1 MKKLLLTAAFTCMAL
16 ANEINLYSG
25 KGLDPKLANMFESQ
39 TGIKINIVKD
49 KEQMAKMNAP
59 DSKADLFMG
68 MDVSTFAKLQ
78 NDDKL
83 TPAKSKI
90 IDSIVPANLKDKNN
104 EWIGLSK
111 RARVIVYD
119 KKAIDPKLIQN
130 YEDLAKPELKGKLL
144 MRTSNVSFNR
154 SLLASIIANDGEDR
168 AKEWAKGTLN
178 NLARDPKG
186 GDREQARGV
195 YEGIGAV
202 GVMNSYYIITL
213 LNSKKQSDQETA
225 KSLGVIFP
233 NQDGRGTHI
242 NISGIALLKSSQNKD
257 AAIKFIEFMLSK
269 EAQEILV
276 STSHE
281 YPVNKDAKPS
291 KEIAALGK
299 FKEDSISLNKV
310 ANELENAQK
319 IYKELGWK

>member
-1 MKKLLLTAAFTCMAL
+1 MKKLLLTAAFACMAL

-25 KGLDPKLANMFESQ
+25 KGLDPKLANMFEFQ
-39 TGIKINIVKD
+39 TGIKINIIKD

-78 NDDKL
+78 NDGKL
-83 TPAKSKI
+83 APAKSKI
-90 IDSIVPANLKDKNN
+90 IDSIVPANLKDENN

-154 SLLASIIANDGEDR
+154 SLLASIIVNDGEGK

>member
-1 MKKLLLTAAFTCMAL
+1 MKKLLLTAAFACMAL

-39 TGIKINIVKD
+39 TGIKINIIKD

-68 MDVSTFAKLQ
+68 MDVNTFAKLQ

-83 TPAKSKI
+83 APAKSKI

-242 NISGIALLKSSQNKD
+242 NITGIALLKSSQNKD

>member
-1 MKKLLLTAAFTCMAL
+1 MKKLLLTAAFACMAL

-39 TGIKINIVKD
+39 TGIKINIIKD

-78 NDDKL
+78 NDGKL
-83 TPAKSKI
+83 APAKSKI
-90 IDSIVPANLKDKNN
+90 IDSIVPANLKDENN

-130 YEDLAKPELKGKLL
+130 YEDLAKPELKSKLL

-154 SLLASIIANDGEDR
+154 SLLASIIANDGEDK

-242 NISGIALLKSSQNKD
+242 NITGIALLKSSQNKD

>member
-1 MKKLLLTAAFTCMAL
+1 MKKILLTAAFACMAL

-25 KGLDPKLANMFESQ
+25 KGLDPKLANMFEFQ
-39 TGIKINIVKD
+39 TGIQINIIKD
-49 KEQMAKMNAP
+49 KEQMAKMNAS

-78 NDDKL
+78 NDGKL
-83 TPAKSKI
+83 APAKSKI
-90 IDSIVPANLKDKNN
+90 IDSIVPANLKDENN

-154 SLLASIIANDGEDR
+154 SLLASIIANDGEDK

>member
-1 MKKLLLTAAFTCMAL
+1 MKKLLLTAAFACMAL

-25 KGLDPKLANMFESQ
+25 KGLDPKLANMFEFQ
-39 TGIKINIVKD
+39 TGIQINIIKD

-78 NDDKL
+78 NDGKL
-83 TPAKSKI
+83 APAKSKI
-90 IDSIVPANLKDKNN
+90 IDSIVPANLKDENN

-130 YEDLAKPELKGKLL
+130 YEDLAKPELKSKLL

-154 SLLASIIANDGEDR
+154 SLLASIIANDGEDK

-213 LNSKKQSDQETA
+213 LNSKNQSDQEAA

>member
-1 MKKLLLTAAFTCMAL
+1 MAL

-39 TGIKINIVKD
+39 TGIKINIIKD

-78 NDDKL
+78 NDGKL
-83 TPAKSKI
+83 APAKSKI
-90 IDSIVPANLKDKNN
+90 IDSIVPANLKDENN

-130 YEDLAKPELKGKLL
+130 YEDLAKPELKSKLL

-154 SLLASIIANDGEDR
+154 SLLASIIANDGEDK

-242 NISGIALLKSSQNKD
+242 NITGIALLKSSQNKD

>member
-1 MKKLLLTAAFTCMAL
+1 MKKLLLTAAFACMAL

-39 TGIKINIVKD
+39 TGIKINIIKD
-49 KEQMAKMNAP
+49 KEQMAKMNAS

-78 NDDKL
+78 NDGKL
-83 TPAKSKI
+83 APAKSKI
-90 IDSIVPANLKDKNN
+90 IDSIVPANLKDENN

-154 SLLASIIANDGEDR
+154 SLLASIIANDGEDK

>member
-1 MKKLLLTAAFTCMAL
+1 MKKLLLTAAFACMAL

-39 TGIKINIVKD
+39 TGIKINIIKD

-83 TPAKSKI
+83 APAKSKI
-90 IDSIVPANLKDKNN
+90 IDSIVPANLKDQNN

-257 AAIKFIEFMLSK
+257 EAIKFIEFMLSK

-299 FKEDSISLNKV
+299 FKEDTISLNKV

>member
-1 MKKLLLTAAFTCMAL
+1 MKKLLLTAAFACMAL

-25 KGLDPKLANMFESQ
+25 KGLDPKLVNMFESQ
-39 TGIKINIVKD
+39 TGIKINIIKD

-78 NDDKL
+78 NDGKL
-83 TPAKSKI
+83 APAKSKI
-90 IDSIVPANLKDKNN
+90 IDSIVPANLKDENN

-130 YEDLAKPELKGKLL
+130 YEDLAKPELKSKLL

-154 SLLASIIANDGEDR
+154 SLLASIIANDGEYK

-242 NISGIALLKSSQNKD
+242 NITGIALLKSSQNKD

>member
-1 MKKLLLTAAFTCMAL
+1 MKKILLTAAFACMAL

-25 KGLDPKLANMFESQ
+25 KGLDPKLANMFEFQ
-39 TGIKINIVKD
+39 TGIQINIIKD
-49 KEQMAKMNAP
+49 KEQMAKMNAS

-78 NDDKL
+78 NDGKL
-83 TPAKSKI
+83 APAKSKI
-90 IDSIVPANLKDKNN
+90 IDSIVPANLKDENN

-154 SLLASIIANDGEDR
+154 SLLASIIANDGEDK

-281 YPVNKDAKPS
+281 YPVNKDAKSS

>member
-1 MKKLLLTAAFTCMAL
+1 MKKLLLTAAFACMAL

-39 TGIKINIVKD
+39 TGIKINIIKD
-49 KEQMAKMNAP
+49 KEQIAKMNAP

-83 TPAKSKI
+83 APAKSKI

-213 LNSKKQSDQETA
+213 LNSKKQSDKETA

-299 FKEDSISLNKV
+299 FKEDTISLNKV

>member
-1 MKKLLLTAAFTCMAL
+1 MKKLLLTAAFACMAL

-39 TGIKINIVKD
+39 TGIKINIIKD

-83 TPAKSKI
+83 APAKSKI

-104 EWIGLSK
+104 NWIGLSK

-242 NISGIALLKSSQNKD
+242 NITGIALLKSSQNKD
-257 AAIKFIEFMLSK
+257 TAIKFIEFMLSK

-310 ANELENAQK
+310 ANELDNAQK

>member
-1 MKKLLLTAAFTCMAL
+1 MAL

-39 TGIKINIVKD
+39 TGIKINIIKD

-78 NDDKL
+78 NDGKL
-83 TPAKSKI
+83 APAKSKI
-90 IDSIVPANLKDKNN
+90 IDSIVPANLKDENN

-144 MRTSNVSFNR
+144 MRTSNVAFNR
-154 SLLASIIANDGEDR
+154 SLLASIIANDGEDK

-242 NISGIALLKSSQNKD
+242 NITGIALLKSSQNKD

>member
-1 MKKLLLTAAFTCMAL
+1 MKKLLLTAAFACMAL

-39 TGIKINIVKD
+39 TGIKINIIKD
-49 KEQMAKMNAP
+49 KEQMAKMNTP

-83 TPAKSKI
+83 APAKSKI
-90 IDSIVPANLKDKNN
+90 IDSIVPANLKDENN

-130 YEDLAKPELKGKLL
+130 YEDLAKPELKSKLL

-154 SLLASIIANDGEDR
+154 SLLASIIANDGEDK

>member
-1 MKKLLLTAAFTCMAL
+1 MKKLLLTAAFACMAL

-39 TGIKINIVKD
+39 TGIKINIIKD
-49 KEQMAKMNAP
+49 KEQMTKMNAP

-78 NDDKL
+78 NDGKL
-83 TPAKSKI
+83 APAKSKI
-90 IDSIVPANLKDKNN
+90 IDSIVPANLKDENN
-104 EWIGLSK
+104 EWIGVSK

-154 SLLASIIANDGEDR
+154 SLLASIIANDGEDK

-242 NISGIALLKSSQNKD
+242 NITGIALLKSSQNKD

-281 YPVNKDAKPS
+281 YPVNKDAKSS

>member
-1 MKKLLLTAAFTCMAL
+1 
-16 ANEINLYSG
+16 
-25 KGLDPKLANMFESQ
+25 
-39 TGIKINIVKD
+39 
-49 KEQMAKMNAP
+49 
-59 DSKADLFMG
+59 
-68 MDVSTFAKLQ
+68 
-78 NDDKL
+78 
-83 TPAKSKI
+83 
-90 IDSIVPANLKDKNN
+90 
-104 EWIGLSK
+104 IGLSK

-130 YEDLAKPELKGKLL
+130 YEDLSKPELKGKLL

-291 KEIAALGK
+291 KEIVALGK
-299 FKEDSISLNKV
+299 FKEDTISLNKV

>member
-1 MKKLLLTAAFTCMAL
+1 MKKLLLTAAFACMAL

-39 TGIKINIVKD
+39 TGIKINIIKD

-83 TPAKSKI
+83 APAKSKI
-90 IDSIVPANLKDKNN
+90 IDSIVPANLKDQNN

-154 SLLASIIANDGEDR
+154 SLLASIIANDGEDK
-168 AKEWAKGTLN
+168 AKEWAKGALN

-299 FKEDSISLNKV
+299 FKEDTISLNKV

>member
-1 MKKLLLTAAFTCMAL
+1 MKKLLLTAAFACMAL

-39 TGIKINIVKD
+39 TGIKINIIKD

-59 DSKADLFMG
+59 DSKVDLFMG

-83 TPAKSKI
+83 APAKSKI

-242 NISGIALLKSSQNKD
+242 NITGIALLKSSQNKD

>member
-1 MKKLLLTAAFTCMAL
+1 MKKLLLTAAFACMAL

-39 TGIKINIVKD
+39 TGIKINIIKD

-78 NDDKL
+78 NDGKL
-83 TPAKSKI
+83 APAKSKI
-90 IDSIVPANLKDKNN
+90 IDSIVPANLKDENN

-130 YEDLAKPELKGKLL
+130 YEDLAKPELKSKLL

-154 SLLASIIANDGEDR
+154 SLLASIIANDGEDK

-276 STSHE
+276 STSYE

>member
-1 MKKLLLTAAFTCMAL
+1 MKKLLLTAAFACMAL

-39 TGIKINIVKD
+39 TGIKINIIKD

-78 NDDKL
+78 NDGKL
-83 TPAKSKI
+83 APAKSKI
-90 IDSIVPANLKDKNN
+90 IDSIVPANLKDENN

-154 SLLASIIANDGEDR
+154 SLLASIIANDGEDK

-195 YEGIGAV
+195 YEGIGTV

-242 NISGIALLKSSQNKD
+242 NITGIALLKSSQDKD

-276 STSHE
+276 STSYE

>member
-1 MKKLLLTAAFTCMAL
+1 MKKLLLTAAFACMAL

-25 KGLDPKLANMFESQ
+25 KGLDPKLANMFEFQ
-39 TGIKINIVKD
+39 TGIQINIIKD

-59 DSKADLFMG
+59 DSKADLFIG

-78 NDDKL
+78 NDGKL
-83 TPAKSKI
+83 APAKSKI
-90 IDSIVPANLKDKNN
+90 IDSIVPANLKDENN

-154 SLLASIIANDGEDR
+154 SLLASIIANDGEDK

-213 LNSKKQSDQETA
+213 LNSKNQSDQETA

>member
-1 MKKLLLTAAFTCMAL
+1 MKKLLLTVAFACMAL

-39 TGIKINIVKD
+39 TGIQINIIKD

-59 DSKADLFMG
+59 DSRADLFMG

-78 NDDKL
+78 NDGKL
-83 TPAKSKI
+83 APAKSKI
-90 IDSIVPANLKDKNN
+90 IDSIVPANLKDENN

-130 YEDLAKPELKGKLL
+130 YEDLAKPELKSKLL

-154 SLLASIIANDGEDR
+154 SLLASIIANDGEDK

-213 LNSKKQSDQETA
+213 LNSKNQSDQETA

-242 NISGIALLKSSQNKD
+242 NISGVALLKSSQNKD

>member
-1 MKKLLLTAAFTCMAL
+1 MKKLLLTAAFACMAL

-25 KGLDPKLANMFESQ
+25 KGLDPKLANIFESQ
-39 TGIKINIVKD
+39 TGIKINIIKD

-78 NDDKL
+78 NDDKFA
-83 TPAKSKI
+83 PAKSKI

-154 SLLASIIANDGEDR
+154 SLLASIIANDGEDK

-242 NISGIALLKSSQNKD
+242 NITGIALLKSSQNKD
-257 AAIKFIEFMLSK
+257 SAIKFIEFMLSK

-291 KEIAALGK
+291 KEITALGK

>member
-1 MKKLLLTAAFTCMAL
+1 MKKLLLTAAFACMAL

-39 TGIKINIVKD
+39 TGIKINIIKD

-78 NDDKL
+78 NDGKL
-83 TPAKSKI
+83 APAKSKI
-90 IDSIVPANLKDKNN
+90 IDSIVPANLKDENN

-154 SLLASIIANDGEDR
+154 SLLASIIANDGEDK

-242 NISGIALLKSSQNKD
+242 NISGIALLKSNQNKD

>member
-1 MKKLLLTAAFTCMAL
+1 MKKLLLTAAFACMAL

-39 TGIKINIVKD
+39 TGIKINIIKD

-83 TPAKSKI
+83 APAKSKI
-90 IDSIVPANLKDKNN
+90 IDSIVPANLKDQNN

-119 KKAIDPKLIQN
+119 KKAINPKLIQN

-154 SLLASIIANDGEDR
+154 SLLASIIANDGEDK
-168 AKEWAKGTLN
+168 AKEWAKGALN

-299 FKEDSISLNKV
+299 FKEDTISLNKV

>member
-1 MKKLLLTAAFTCMAL
+1 MKKLLLTAAFACMAL

-39 TGIKINIVKD
+39 TGIKINIIKD
-49 KEQMAKMNAP
+49 KEQMVKMNAP

-78 NDDKL
+78 NDGKL
-83 TPAKSKI
+83 APAKSKI
-90 IDSIVPANLKDKNN
+90 IDSIVPANLKDVNN

-111 RARVIVYD
+111 RARVIVYN

-130 YEDLAKPELKGKLL
+130 YEDLAKPELKSKLL
-144 MRTSNVSFNR
+144 MRTSNVPFNR
-154 SLLASIIANDGEDR
+154 SLLASIIANDGEDK

>member
-1 MKKLLLTAAFTCMAL
+1 MKKLLLTAAFACMAL

-39 TGIKINIVKD
+39 IGIKINIIKD
-49 KEQMAKMNAP
+49 KEQMVKMNAP

-78 NDDKL
+78 NDGKL
-83 TPAKSKI
+83 APAKSKI
-90 IDSIVPANLKDKNN
+90 IDSIVPANLKDENN

-154 SLLASIIANDGEDR
+154 SLLASIIANDGEDK

-178 NLARDPKG
+178 NLSRDPKG

>member
-1 MKKLLLTAAFTCMAL
+1 MKKLLLTAAFACMAL

-39 TGIKINIVKD
+39 TGIKINIIKD

-78 NDDKL
+78 NEDKL
-83 TPAKSKI
+83 SAAKSKI

>member
-1 MKKLLLTAAFTCMAL
+1 MKKLLLTAAFACMAL

-39 TGIKINIVKD
+39 TEIKINIIKD

-78 NDDKL
+78 NDGKL
-83 TPAKSKI
+83 APAKSKI
-90 IDSIVPANLKDKNN
+90 IDSIVPANLKDENN

-154 SLLASIIANDGEDR
+154 SLLASIIANDGEDK

>member
-1 MKKLLLTAAFTCMAL
+1 MKKLLLTAAFACMAL

-39 TGIKINIVKD
+39 TGIKINIIKD
-49 KEQMAKMNAP
+49 KEQMAKMNTP

-83 TPAKSKI
+83 APAKSKI
-90 IDSIVPANLKDKNN
+90 IDSIVPANLKDENN

-154 SLLASIIANDGEDR
+154 SLLASIIANDGEDK

>member
-1 MKKLLLTAAFTCMAL
+1 MKKLLLTAAFACMAL

-39 TGIKINIVKD
+39 TGIKINIIKD

-78 NDDKL
+78 NEDKL
-83 TPAKSKI
+83 SAAKSKI

-233 NQDGRGTHI
+233 NQNGRGTHI

-299 FKEDSISLNKV
+299 FKEDTISLNKV

>member
-1 MKKLLLTAAFTCMAL
+1 MKKLLLTAAFACMAL

-39 TGIKINIVKD
+39 TGIKINIIKD

-83 TPAKSKI
+83 APAKSKI

-168 AKEWAKGTLN
+168 AKEWAKGALN

-242 NISGIALLKSSQNKD
+242 NITGIALLKSSQNKD

-310 ANELENAQK
+310 ANELDNAQK

>member
-1 MKKLLLTAAFTCMAL
+1 MKKLLLTAAFACMAL

-39 TGIKINIVKD
+39 TGIKINIIKD
-49 KEQMAKMNAP
+49 KEHMAKMNAP

-83 TPAKSKI
+83 APAKSKI

-154 SLLASIIANDGEDR
+154 SLLASIIANDGEDK

-178 NLARDPKG
+178 NLAREPKG

-233 NQDGRGTHI
+233 NQNGRGTHI

-299 FKEDSISLNKV
+299 FKEDTISLNKV

>member
-1 MKKLLLTAAFTCMAL
+1 MKKLLLTAAFACMAL

-39 TGIKINIVKD
+39 TGIKINIIKD

-78 NDDKL
+78 NDGKL
-83 TPAKSKI
+83 APAKSKI
-90 IDSIVPANLKDKNN
+90 IDSIVPANLKDENN

-154 SLLASIIANDGEDR
+154 SLLASIIANDGEGK

>member
-1 MKKLLLTAAFTCMAL
+1 MKKLLLTAAFACMAL

-39 TGIKINIVKD
+39 TGIKINIIKD

-83 TPAKSKI
+83 APAKSKI

-104 EWIGLSK
+104 NWIGLSK

-119 KKAIDPKLIQN
+119 KKAINPKLIQN

-154 SLLASIIANDGEDR
+154 SLLASIIANDGVDR

-202 GVMNSYYIITL
+202 VVMNSYYIITL

-242 NISGIALLKSSQNKD
+242 NITGIALLKSSQNKD
-257 AAIKFIEFMLSK
+257 TAIKFIEFMLSK

>member
-1 MKKLLLTAAFTCMAL
+1 MKKLLLTAAFACMAL

-39 TGIKINIVKD
+39 TGIKINIIKD

-59 DSKADLFMG
+59 DSKADLFIG

-78 NDDKL
+78 NDGKL
-83 TPAKSKI
+83 APAKSKI
-90 IDSIVPANLKDKNN
+90 IDSIVPANLKDENN

-154 SLLASIIANDGEDR
+154 SLLASIIANDGEDK
-168 AKEWAKGTLN
+168 AKEWAKDTLN

-242 NISGIALLKSSQNKD
+242 NITGIALLKSSQNKD

>member
-1 MKKLLLTAAFTCMAL
+1 MKKLLLTAAFACMAL

-39 TGIKINIVKD
+39 TGIKINIIKD

-78 NDDKL
+78 NDGKL
-83 TPAKSKI
+83 APAKSKI
-90 IDSIVPANLKDKNN
+90 IDSIVPANLKDENN

-130 YEDLAKPELKGKLL
+130 YEDLAKPELKSKLL

-154 SLLASIIANDGEDR
+154 SLLASIIANDGEDK

>member
-1 MKKLLLTAAFTCMAL
+1 MKKLLLTAAFACMAL

-39 TGIKINIVKD
+39 TGIKINIIKD

-83 TPAKSKI
+83 APAKSKI
-90 IDSIVPANLKDKNN
+90 IDSIVPANLKDENN

-154 SLLASIIANDGEDR
+154 SLLASIIVNDGEDK

-281 YPVNKDAKPS
+281 YPVNKDAKPN